1 MYQKPVYSPHIPYW
15 RRLFVRVRNLTGENR
30 SYWPRLTLGCTLSP
44 SLDLRKIFL
53 PLVVKE
59 EEEKG
64 KKRVNLLSTF
74 FHLIL
79 FQCWL
84 THHPL
89 IYKRS
94 FNIYEHPG
102 VIRQTV
108 PKQFRASAPS
118 VIKLDKIISRFFNL
132 LILFFS
138 PTCPPHRF
146 SVTLLD
152 CVPSLLHVWNC
163 HFDMLINIAV
173 LFQVSA
179 HIF

>member
-59 EEEKG
+59 EEEEG

-74 FHLIL
+74 FHLIH
-79 FQCWL
+79 

-94 FNIYEHPG
+94 FSIYEHPG

-108 PKQFRASAPS
+108 PTHFFIGFGSICNQTWQNHIPLFLFYFFTHLPSSQIFCHPPGLCSFPS
-118 VIKLDKIISRFFNL
+118 VCLKLSF
-132 LILFFS
+132 
-138 PTCPPHRF
+138 
-146 SVTLLD
+146 
-152 CVPSLLHVWNC
+152 WY
-163 HFDMLINIAV
+163 
-173 LFQVSA
+173 A
-179 HIF
+179 H